1 MRATEKKNTNINWLN
16 LDADVSYSFLP
27 IQPISHPR
35 HTSSFSL
42 PNTKPI
48 VCSTTHTARGDMCNY
63 NKSRRIVSWLVPAF
77 STQPKQKLINFVR
90 KREKA
95 SSCSKLLTWLSIIRH
110 RERER
115 DSEIRHDQ
123 RKRGL
128 CLHRQAC
135 WASWTLRRFN
145 LSCFLL
151 SDNFLLF

>member
-1 MRATEKKNTNINWLN
+1 M
-16 LDADVSYSFLP
+16 
-27 IQPISHPR
+27 
-35 HTSSFSL
+35 
-42 PNTKPI
+42 

-63 NKSRRIVSWLVPAF
+63 NKSRRIVSCLVPAF

-95 SSCSKLLTWLSIIRH
+95 SSCSKLLTIHNYAQRE

-123 RKRGL
+123 RKREL
-128 CLHRQAC
+128 CLHRQARR
-135 WASWTLRRFN
+135 ASRTLRRFK

-151 SDNFLLF
+151 SDNFLCICFLMTKKRKKFEFFLRF